1 MNCYI
6 HDEDYILLVSDIL
19 THTEFQKLQSIV
31 HHGNN
36 RFDHSLRVSYF
47 SYKIGKLLTLDYRK
61 IARAALLHDFFFE
74 ENDGEGIKTK
84 INTLMKHPKYALQN
98 AEKYFELSELES
110 DIIVTHMFPIAFR
123 IPKYFES
130 WLVDIVDDVVA
141 VCEKVHVTRHQ
152 LSTAMSFVFFCF
164 MNYLR

>member
-1 MNCYI
+1 MKYYI
-6 HDEDYILLVSDIL
+6 DDEDYSLLVSDIL
-19 THTEFQKLQSIV
+19 SHVEFQKLQSIV
-31 HHGNN
+31 HHDNN

-47 SYKIGKLLTLDYRK
+47 SYKIGKILTLDYRK
-61 IARAALLHDFFFE
+61 IARGALLHDFFFE
-74 ENDGEGIKTK
+74 VNEGEELKTK
-84 INTLMKHPKYALQN
+84 MKTLVQHPKYALKN

-110 DIIVTHMFPIAFR
+110 DIIITHMFPIAFR
-123 IPKYFES
+123 VPKYFES

-164 MNYLR
+164 INYLR